1 MNSKPSISVV
11 VPVYNSEK
19 SLPLLVERLE
29 SVLASTADAYEIL
42 FVNDGSADN
51 SWHVIETLM
60 CEHEHIFAI
69 NLMRNFGQ
77 HNALLCG
84 IRAANYEFIVTID
97 DDLQNPPESIPL
109 LVEKLNEGCDVVY
122 GSSAS
127 DVHGNF
133 LRSISSWIIR
143 KVLEES
149 LGADVTK
156 NLSSFR
162 AFRTQLRQ
170 GFGDYNSSYISIDV
184 LLTWSTT
191 SFAFIKVE
199 HAPREFGSS
208 TYSMKKLFRHSI
220 NLITGFST
228 WPLQIASFLGFVF
241 MFFGLGI
248 LVYVVGR
255 YLYEGSV
262 PGFSF
267 LASTIAIFSGVQLF
281 AMGIFGEYLLRIY
294 ERTMS
299 RPPYLERVRRY
310 SLPLQEESINETTIS
325 RDIQGVD

>member
-1 MNSKPSISVV
+1 MNSKLGISVV
-11 VPVYNSEK
+11 IPVYNSEQ
-19 SLPLLVERLE
+19 SLPLLIKRLE
-29 SVLASTADAYEIL
+29 SVLVNTTDTYEIL
-42 FVNDGSADN
+42 LVNDGSVDN
-51 SWHVIETLM
+51 SWQVIENLIA
-60 CEHEHIFAI
+60 EHKHIFAI

-84 IRAANYEFIVTID
+84 IRAANYDFVVTID

-109 LVEKLNEGCDVVY
+109 LVEKLNEGYDVVY
-122 GSSAS
+122 GSSTS
-127 DVHGNF
+127 DVHESL
-133 LRSISSWIIR
+133 LRSVSSWIIR

-162 AFRTQLRQ
+162 AFRTQLRD
-170 GFGDYNSSYISIDV
+170 GFAGYDSSYISIDV

-199 HAPREFGSS
+199 HAPREFGTS
-208 TYSMKKLFRHSI
+208 TYSIRKLFRHSV

-228 WPLQIASFLGFVF
+228 WPLQIASLFGFIF

-248 LVYVVGR
+248 LVYVVSR

-281 AMGIFGEYLLRIY
+281 ALGIFGEYLLRIY
-294 ERTMS
+294 QRTMN
-299 RPPYLERVRRY
+299 RPPYLERSRHL
-310 SLPLQEESINETTIS
+310 SESVHQDVNKDKINN
-325 RDIQGVD
+325 G